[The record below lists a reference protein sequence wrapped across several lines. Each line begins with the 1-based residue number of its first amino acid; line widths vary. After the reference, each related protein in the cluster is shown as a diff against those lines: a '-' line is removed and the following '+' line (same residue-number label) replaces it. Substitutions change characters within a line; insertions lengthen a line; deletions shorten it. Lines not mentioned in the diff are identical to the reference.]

1 VMVLLLTTRK
11 FLSLLRWS
19 WFQML
24 TWRLY
29 SVYQLNSCTSYAK
42 LPLT

>member
-1 VMVLLLTTRK
+1 MIMMLASSKKFLAIQASLMVLLLTTRK

-24 TWRLY
+24 T
-29 SVYQLNSCTSYAK
+29 
-42 LPLT
+42 